1 MIKILIVEDES
12 LVQIGIQSMI
22 NQINMDLEI
31 CGVANDGLQALDM
44 IEETY
49 PQIIITDIKMPRM
62 DGLELIKTCR
72 LRYGNLHEFIIL
84 TSYEEFQFL
93 KEAMKYGII
102 DYLIKLELDQNSL
115 TTALKK
121 AFSALKEK
129 NHKNFEKE
137 SSITITQPYLD
148 KFFIKLLFN
157 LFENEEEIQLQAK
170 VLNLNFQSPAYLVS
184 HCEIVEYSPM
194 WETPDKN
201 RLLNL
206 YTSTIQM
213 VRNLINKYLLCY
225 VTSLDT
231 KHFSLIFCLNKEEKE
246 DYKKIIKR
254 VLKDVYSMVHKYFNV
269 TILTSISG
277 PIGQIDS
284 ISEAYQDAR
293 QIFSFTTDQRP
304 IVFYDDSQRT
314 ESKKNSFNVAL
325 LKDDIKKA
333 FEEFNTETLASIFD
347 QIIDIFKEHQTYY
360 LQSIDVACSIL
371 YLSISLLPKGEEVL
385 AEIFKD
391 DSDGYRSIYR
401 QTTVDQ
407 VIEWLLF
414 LKDGLLEFLSKQKN
428 DSKNYIVLNV
438 KKYIK
443 NHVKEKLTLTDVASE
458 FNITPNYLSQLF
470 KKYNAIGFSEYVTLC
485 KINKAKSLIVDDDYK
500 IYEIA
505 NILGFENAYYFSKVF
520 KKVVGCTPSQYMHNH
535 ASIVSKYP

>member
-12 LVQIGIQSMI
+12 LVQIGIQSMV
-22 NQINMDLEI
+22 NQIDMDIEV
-31 CGVANDGLQALDM
+31 CGVVNDGLQALDM
-44 IEETY
+44 IEETS

-93 KEAMKYGII
+93 KEAMKYDII
-102 DYLIKLELDQNSL
+102 DYLIKLELNQNNL
-115 TTALKK
+115 TAAIKK
-121 AFSALKEK
+121 ALSIIKEK
-129 NHKNFEKE
+129 DHKHFEKDT
-137 SSITITQPYLD
+137 SITITQPYLD

-157 LFENEEEIQLQAK
+157 LFENEEQTQLQAK
-170 VLNLNFQSPAYLVS
+170 ELNLNFQSSAYVVS

-194 WETPDKN
+194 WKTPDKN

-231 KHFSLIFCLNKEEKE
+231 KHFSLIFCLAQNQKENYKE
-246 DYKKIIKR
+246 IIKS
-254 VLKDVYSMVHKYFNV
+254 VLKDIYSMVHKYFNV
-269 TILTSISG
+269 TILTSISC

-293 QIFSFTTDQRP
+293 QIFSSTTVAMP
-304 IVFYDDSQRT
+304 IVFYDDSQT
-314 ESKKNSFNVAL
+314 INSKKNSFNVSL
-325 LKDDIKKA
+325 FKNDIRKA
-333 FEEFNTETLASIFD
+333 FEEFDTETLSSIFN
-347 QIIDIFKEHQTYY
+347 QIIDIFKDHQTYY
-360 LQSIDVACSIL
+360 LQSIDAACSIL
-371 YLSISLLPKGEEVL
+371 YLSISLLPKGEEIV
-385 AEIFKD
+385 AQIFKD
-391 DSDGYRSIYR
+391 DSDGYRSVYR
-401 QTTVDQ
+401 QTTVEQ
-407 VIEWLLF
+407 VIEWLIF

-428 DSKNYIVLNV
+428 DSKNRIVLNV
-438 KKYIK
+438 KKYIE

-470 KKYNAIGFSEYVTLC
+470 KKYNDIGFSEYITLA
-485 KINKAKSLIVDDDYK
+485 KINKAKSLIIDDDYK

-535 ASIVSKYP
+535 ASIVTKHS